1 MIVTHIR
8 IAPLTS
14 TAAIDP
20 ATLRNLIHVNA
31 TAGSGIEHLRVRAG
45 PDSAD
50 ILAFV
55 DTDDPTA
62 AAVTLRRVV
71 DRTIASSPLLGP
83 WRIV

>member
-1 MIVTHIR
+1 MVAAHIR

-20 ATLRNLIHVNA
+20 AELRDLIHVHA
-31 TAGSGIEHLRVRAG
+31 TGSGIEHLRVRAG

-55 DTDDPTA
+55 DSGDPTEA
-62 AAVTLRRVV
+62 ATTLRRIV
-71 DRTIASSPLLGP
+71 DRTIASTPLLGP

>member
-1 MIVTHIR
+1 MVVTHLR

-20 ATLRNLIHVNA
+20 ATLRNLIHVHA
-31 TAGSGIEHLRVRAG
+31 MASSIEHLRIRAG

-55 DTDDPTA
+55 DTDDPTEA
-62 AAVTLRRVV
+62 AETLRSVV
-71 DRTIASSPLLGP
+71 ARTIASSPLLGP
-83 WRIV
+83 WRII